1 MIKEELIRDETLQM
15 QARSNTID
23 NLKYGFDEA
32 FLAKLIERMQDNQG
46 IFEKI
51 LDDKE
56 FGEVV
61 RKWML
66 NKVYERLIS
75 QTGINNAALERRR
88 KATSASWGHVTSDEP
103 CIFRHPL

>member
-1 MIKEELIRDETLQM
+1 M
-15 QARSNTID
+15 QAKSNTID
-23 NLKYGFDEA
+23 NFKYGFDEA
-32 FLAKLIERMQDNQG
+32 FLAKLIERMEDNQG

-75 QTGINNAALERRR
+75 QREINNAAL
-88 KATSASWGHVTSDEP
+88 
-103 CIFRHPL
+103 

>member
-1 MIKEELIRDETLQM
+1 MDFNNADKLFFGQIEEELISDETLQM

-23 NLKYGFDEA
+23 NFKYGFDEA
-32 FLAKLIERMQDNQG
+32 FLAKLIERMEDNQV

-61 RKWML
+61 KKWML

-75 QTGINNAALERRR
+75 EKEINGEAIE
-88 KATSASWGHVTSDEP
+88 K
-103 CIFRHPL
+103 